1 MKKITKVTVNGKDLS
16 RETMTQTNDYPWE
29 RATFKQFLD
38 GDVVVE
44 DENGNKF
51 TIKGATRATLWE
63 GKRTSLELGFGKDWL
78 DSKEL
83 GFALA

>member
-29 RATFKQFLD
+29 KAEYKQFLD
-38 GDVVVE
+38 GEVVVLT
-44 DENGNKF
+44 DDGSF

-63 GKRTSLELGFGKDWL
+63 GKRTSLEIGFGKEYC
-78 DSKEL
+78 DSEDL
-83 GFALA
+83 GFSI